1 MNKHKN
7 TKIYFFIG
15 FCILSQLMNAQKINW
30 QEDLKIYSTKLEEK
44 HIDLYH
50 KINKQEFKKSTQKI
64 LNLSKKGN
72 DYKTIIE
79 LMKLTKKIGDGHTA
93 VSLRNLD
100 VHQFP
105 FEIQLIENKW
115 RVVKTPSSK
124 KNILK
129 STLIKVDGI
138 PISEV
143 ASKISETAQF
153 VENKYSKTVRTA
165 SYLTISE
172 LLYHLNIIK
181 NKKMAL
187 FTFLDENNNE
197 FKVQFTALK
206 NTELKQLDYTTL
218 EIGVPE
224 IEKPKNPKFNF
235 LWFAPIKNKNA
246 VYINFK
252 NYPSFDQMQNFGDD
266 LVKYIAKNNTK
277 NLVIDLRKN
286 GGGDLYVGV
295 ILAYALNLADSVDWK
310 NGVYLLTSNVTFS
323 AGTSNTALFK
333 QLLNA
338 KIIGQPTGSNPTGY
352 QDMGQFNLPNSKLVI
367 TYSKRK
373 FKLSDKTTQGIQP
386 DVLIYPK
393 WSNYALGKDD
403 VLAHIINNLMK

>member
-15 FCILSQLMNAQKINW
+15 FCILSQLIIAQKINW
-30 QEDLKIYSTKLEEK
+30 QEDLKIYSAKLEEK

-50 KINKQEFKKSTQKI
+50 KINKQEFKKKTQKI
-64 LNLSKKGN
+64 LNLSKKGD

-181 NKKMAL
+181 NKKIAL

-224 IEKPKNPKFNF
+224 IEKPKSPKFNF

-252 NYPSFDQMQNFGDD
+252 SYPSFDQMQNFGDD

-338 KIIGQPTGSNPTGY
+338 KVVGQPTGSNPTGY
-352 QDMGQFNLPNSKLVI
+352 QDMDQFNLPNSKLVI

-393 WSNYALGKDD
+393 WSNYTQGKDD